1 MNVSTT
7 IPTTVE
13 IRRKHLIGLIVAAVA
28 LAAAITWLLVA
39 FAFDSGA
46 TPAQQSTSQRG
57 AATPAA
63 VTGFEPG
70 QWPGPPPYSPDFR
83 GRP

>member
-7 IPTTVE
+7 IPTTVQ
-13 IRRKHLIGLIVAAVA
+13 IRRGHLIGLIVAAAA

-39 FAFDSGA
+39 VAFDSGA
-46 TPAQQSTSQRG
+46 TRTQQDVSQPS
-57 AATPAA
+57 AVTPAA
-63 VTGFEPG
+63 TKLTGY
-70 QWPGPPPYSPDFR
+70 PPDYR

>member
-7 IPTTVE
+7 IPTTVQ
-13 IRRKHLIGLIVAAVA
+13 IRRGHLIGLIVAAAA

-39 FAFDSGA
+39 FAFDAGA
-46 TPAQQSTSQRG
+46 TPAQQSTSQLG
-57 AATPAA
+57 DATPAA

-70 QWPGPPPYSPDFR
+70 QWPGPPPFPPDFR
-83 GRP
+83 GLP

>member
-7 IPTTVE
+7 IPTTVQ
-13 IRRKHLIGLIVAAVA
+13 IRRGQLIGLLVAAAA

-46 TPAQQSTSQRG
+46 TQAQQRG

-63 VTGFEPG
+63 VTSTGTSE
-70 QWPGPPPYSPDFR
+70 WPGKPPYPPNFR
-83 GRP
+83 GMP